1 MRGRRTARSRRAR
14 AQPGKL
20 SFAWVFTSSGRRSFL
35 PLRVQIVPI
44 DPRLGE
50 WARHIEKLQW
60 SAIVLDA
67 EWRFVWAS
75 SEMKEF
81 IGEDDG
87 DRLGYGKHIAEA
99 FLSDVWLGTVHPDSQ
114 AELFTQLAPYL
125 LYDFERRGRD
135 PKDMLP
141 EGFLPLLEGVE
152 PADPP
157 PMDSVT
163 FAFVNPT
170 SDEELPAYDVDG
182 LFLRLNDEDGALVG
196 WLGLFFM
203 DVRPNLLVLLAR
215 GDEQMYERMAK
226 LVDPGPRQAAVLFC
240 DLHSSGRLSR
250 QLPSAAYFKLV
261 RRLWRGI
268 DAAVAEH
275 TGIVGKHAGDGAS
288 AFFLVD
294 DLGSPS
300 AAAVAAVRAA
310 ARIHEISHG
319 VFEDALDSDCLMKV
333 GLHWGGS
340 LYMGQL
346 VPGGRLDVTALGD
359 EVNEAARIQET
370 AGPGETL
377 ASKQLVERLTAD
389 DSASLGI
396 DVEKLSYRPLADI
409 DGVPEKAVRDAGAL
423 AVTDQLSP

>member
-1 MRGRRTARSRRAR
+1 MPPWSNSSIDERLA
-14 AQPGKL
+14 
-20 SFAWVFTSSGRRSFL
+20 AWA
-35 PLRVQIVPI
+35 
-44 DPRLGE
+44 D
-50 WARHIEKLQW
+50 HIEKLQW
-60 SAIVLDA
+60 SAIVLDS

-81 IGEDDG
+81 VGADDG
-87 DRLGYGKHIAEA
+87 PSLGYGKHIAEA
-99 FLSDVWLGTVHPDSQ
+99 FLSDVWLRTVHPDSQ
-114 AELFTQLAPYL
+114 VELFEHLAPYL
-125 LYDFERRGRD
+125 LHDFARRGRD
-135 PKDMLP
+135 PKDVLP
-141 EGFLPLLEGVE
+141 EGFLPLLDGIE
-152 PADPP
+152 PCDAPA
-157 PMDSVT
+157 MDSISFMYVSPGSDGDLPDYR
-163 FAFVNPT
+163 VN
-170 SDEELPAYDVDG
+170 G
-182 LFLRLNDEDGALVG
+182 LILKVNDDTGELVG
-196 WLGLFFM
+196 WLCVFFM
-203 DVRPNLLVLLAR
+203 DIRPNLLVLLAR

-226 LVDPGPRQAAVLFC
+226 LVDPGPRQAAILFC

-300 AAAVAAVRAA
+300 AAAAAAMRAA
-310 ARIHEISHG
+310 ARVHEISHG
-319 VFEDALDSDCLMKV
+319 VFEDTLESDCLMKV

-377 ASKQLVERLTAD
+377 ASKQLVEQLTPD
-389 DSASLGI
+389 DAAALGV
-396 DVEKLSYRPLADI
+396 DVEKLSYRPLAEI
-409 DGVPEKAVRDAGAL
+409 EGVPEKAARDAGGL
-423 AVTDQLSP
+423 AVTDQLSH

>member
-1 MRGRRTARSRRAR
+1 MRPWSN
-14 AQPGKL
+14 
-20 SFAWVFTSSGRRSFL
+20 SS
-35 PLRVQIVPI
+35 I
-44 DPRLGE
+44 DERLAG
-50 WARHIEKLQW
+50 WADHIEKLQW
-60 SAIVLDA
+60 SAIVLDS

-81 IGEDDG
+81 IGEDD
-87 DRLGYGKHIAEA
+87 DELLGYGKHIAEA
-99 FLSDVWLGTVHPDSQ
+99 FLSDVWLRTVHPDSQ
-114 AELFTQLAPYL
+114 VELFNRLAPYL
-125 LYDFERRGRD
+125 LHDFARRGRD
-135 PKDMLP
+135 PRDMLP
-141 EGFLPLLEGVE
+141 ESFVPLLEGVE
-152 PADPP
+152 PCDPP
-157 PMDSVT
+157 TMDSIS
-163 FAFVNPT
+163 FMYVNPG
-170 SDEELPAYDVDG
+170 SDGDLPDYRVNG
-182 LFLRLNDEDGALVG
+182 LLLRVTDDRGDLIG
-196 WLGLFFM
+196 WLCLFFM
-203 DVRPNLLVLLAR
+203 DIRPNLLVLLAR

-226 LVDPGPRQAAVLFC
+226 LVDPGPRQAAILFC

-300 AAAVAAVRAA
+300 AAAAAAMRAA
-310 ARIHEISHG
+310 ARVHEISHG
-319 VFEDALDSDCLMKV
+319 VFEDTLESDCLMKV

-359 EVNEAARIQET
+359 EVNEGARIQET

-377 ASKQLVERLTAD
+377 ASKQLVEQLSAD
-389 DSASLGI
+389 DAAALGV
-396 DVEKLSYRPLADI
+396 DVEKLSYRPLAEI
-409 DGVPEKAVRDAGAL
+409 EGVPEKAARDAGGL
-423 AVTDQLSP
+423 AVTNQLGH

>member
-1 MRGRRTARSRRAR
+1 M
-14 AQPGKL
+14 
-20 SFAWVFTSSGRRSFL
+20 
-35 PLRVQIVPI
+35 
-44 DPRLGE
+44 
-50 WARHIEKLQW
+50 
-60 SAIVLDA
+60 
-67 EWRFVWAS
+67 VWAS

-87 DRLGYGKHIAEA
+87 EELGYGKHIAEA
-99 FLSDVWLGTVHPDSQ
+99 FLSDVWLRTVHPDSQ
-114 AELFTQLAPYL
+114 VALFNQLAPYL
-125 LYDFERRGRD
+125 LHDFARRGRD
-135 PKDMLP
+135 PKDILP

-152 PADPP
+152 PVDPP
-157 PMDSVT
+157 AMDSMS
-163 FAFVNPT
+163 FAYVDPN
-170 SDEELPAYDVDG
+170 SDEDLPDYHVNG
-182 LFLRLNDEDGALVG
+182 LILRLNDGNGALIG
-196 WLGLFFM
+196 WLCVFFM
-203 DVRPNLLVLLAR
+203 DIRPNLLVLLAR

-226 LVDPGPRQAAVLFC
+226 LVEPGPRQAAILFC

-300 AAAVAAVRAA
+300 AAAAGAMRAA
-310 ARIHEISHG
+310 ARVHEISQG
-319 VFEDALDSDCLMKV
+319 VFEDALESDCLMKV

-370 AGPGETL
+370 AGAGETL
-377 ASKQLVERLTAD
+377 ASKQLVEQLSPD
-389 DSASLGI
+389 DAASLGV
-396 DVEKLSYRPLADI
+396 DVEKLSYRPLAEV
-409 DGVPEKAVRDAGAL
+409 DGAQEKAVRDAGGL
-423 AVTDQLSP
+423 AVTNQLGH